1 MWVYVTNF
9 CPRIWRME
17 FDLSFQLPTCRS
29 DFLTWF
35 FVFKGGVDNNSKS
48 LRQWHMRLDYQ
59 GSLLQNSEA
68 GWTLYRV
75 SQQVWN
81 NVLKLRNECERS
93 EHRLR
98 KLQKICIL
106 LHKIAFSAFFLA
118 LQKWKWLFKANY
130 SYAVIYEV
138 NWKKK
143 CFKKPF
149 SFLQFTKKAE
159 KAVFWSEIHIFW

>member
-68 GWTLYRV
+68 GWTQYRV

-118 LQKWKWLFKANY
+118 LQKWKWLFIAT
-130 SYAVIYEV
+130 
-138 NWKKK
+138 
-143 CFKKPF
+143 
-149 SFLQFTKKAE
+149 FLHY
-159 KAVFWSEIHIFW
+159 IM